1 VSART
6 RLGASLLT
14 CALAWARPA
23 YAEDAAPSAPSPIQ
37 LVANLQNRQAEI
49 AQGDLAAY
57 AAQPKLLREI
67 SEALLATKPEVW
79 RKPREARAAIVFA
92 LSGGQ
97 PRVVMH
103 LIDSHA
109 LPADE
114 EKMMRGALAYVLS
127 HEAEALKLLGDVD
140 PRSLDPA
147 LGGQIAFVQSVLLTT
162 IDRKKAVALL
172 DLARLL
178 MPGGLVE
185 EAALRREVFLIGD
198 NVRDADKFATL
209 AEQYLGRFP
218 KSPYADHFL
227 RSVTATVIRLGLAD
241 DVDNFPKL
249 ERMTETLSGD
259 DRRAF
264 FLTIARTALVGG
276 KIPMTDVAATK
287 ALSLAQADSGDEAR
301 GRLYQAAA
309 RSLTDQYESG
319 LAQLQAIDAKKL
331 SKRDAALLAA
341 ARNVARRIREK
352 PLTPSATPPAMA
364 ADDPA
369 VVTIQL
375 AEAALAKSQHPTS
388 EVAP

>member
-1 VSART
+1 VRARL
-6 RLGASLLT
+6 RLGAGLLI
-14 CALAWARPA
+14 CAFALALPAR
-23 YAEDAAPSAPSPIQ
+23 AEDAAPSPVQ

-57 AAQPKLLREI
+57 AAQPKLLRDI
-67 SEALLATKPEVW
+67 SEAFAATKPEVW
-79 RKPREARAAIVFA
+79 RNPRAARAAIVFA

-97 PRVVMH
+97 PRVIMH
-103 LIDSHA
+103 LIDSGA

-114 EKMMRGALAYVLS
+114 AKMMKGALAYVLS
-127 HEAEALKLLGDVD
+127 HEADALKFLGDVD
-140 PRSLDPA
+140 PKSLDPA

-162 IDRKKAVALL
+162 TDRKKAVALL
-172 DLARLL
+172 DLARL
-178 MPGGLVE
+178 MTPGGLVE

-198 NVRDADKFATL
+198 DVRDADKFATL
-209 AEQYLGRFP
+209 AGQYLGRFP
-218 KSPYADHFL
+218 RSPYADHFL
-227 RSVTATVIRLGLAD
+227 RSFTATVIRLGLAE

-249 ERMTETLSGD
+249 ERMTENLNID

-276 KIPMTDVAATK
+276 KIAMADVAATK

-301 GRLYQAAA
+301 GRLYQAAV

-331 SKRDAALLAA
+331 SKRDVALLAA
-341 ARNVARRIREK
+341 ARIVARRIHEK
-352 PLTPSATPPAMA
+352 PLTTPASAPSTA

-369 VVTIQL
+369 AETIRL
-375 AEAALAKSQHPTS
+375 AEAALTKSQHPTS

>member
-1 VSART
+1 VRARL

-14 CALAWARPA
+14 CALGLALPA
-23 YAEDAAPSAPSPIQ
+23 YAEDAAPSPVQ

-67 SEALLATKPEVW
+67 SEAFTATKPEVW
-79 RKPREARAAIVFA
+79 KKPREARAAIIFA

-97 PRVVMH
+97 PRVIMH
-103 LIDSHA
+103 LIESHA

-114 EKMMRGALAYVLS
+114 EKMMRGALAYELS

-198 NVRDADKFATL
+198 DVHDADKFATL
-209 AEQYLGRFP
+209 AAQYLGRFS

-227 RSVTATVIRLGLAD
+227 RSFTATVIRLGLAE

-249 ERMTETLSGD
+249 ERMTETLGND
-259 DRRAF
+259 ERRAF
-264 FLTIARTALVGG
+264 FLSIARTALVRG

-287 ALSLAQADSGDEAR
+287 ALSFAQADSVDEAR

-309 RSLTDQYESG
+309 RSLTDQYDSG

-331 SKRDAALLAA
+331 AKRDAALLSA
-341 ARNVARRIREK
+341 ARNIARRIREK
-352 PLTPSATPPAMA
+352 TPAPSTTPPAMA

-369 VVTIQL
+369 VKAIQL
-375 AEAALAKSQHPTS
+375 AEAALAKSLDPAN
-388 EVAP
+388 EAAP

>member
-1 VSART
+1 MPKT
-6 RLGASLLT
+6 R
-14 CALAWARPA
+14 
-23 YAEDAAPSAPSPIQ
+23 PSAPSPVQ

-67 SEALLATKPEVW
+67 SEALLPRPS
-79 RKPREARAAIVFA
+79 RKSGESRAKRAPRSSIV

-103 LIDSHA
+103 LIDSGA

-198 NVRDADKFATL
+198 NVRDADKFVTL
-209 AEQYLGRFP
+209 AGTISRPLSEIALC
-218 KSPYADHFL
+218 
-227 RSVTATVIRLGLAD
+227 RSI
-241 DVDNFPKL
+241 
-249 ERMTETLSGD
+249 S
-259 DRRAF
+259 
-264 FLTIARTALVGG
+264 
-276 KIPMTDVAATK
+276 
-287 ALSLAQADSGDEAR
+287 
-301 GRLYQAAA
+301 
-309 RSLTDQYESG
+309 
-319 LAQLQAIDAKKL
+319 
-331 SKRDAALLAA
+331 
-341 ARNVARRIREK
+341 
-352 PLTPSATPPAMA
+352 
-364 ADDPA
+364 
-369 VVTIQL
+369 
-375 AEAALAKSQHPTS
+375 
-388 EVAP
+388 